1 MKPSP
6 QVISPR
12 FSPLHKLKSVIP
24 FSIKRSSK
32 SEPSKL
38 PFASEVLTAALRPSP
53 HWTSYFVPYR
63 SVVNDQYGYSHFNW
77 RNEAG
82 VNYHILRIGCWPWYI
97 KYHCS
102 RRPVEDLSGEDRLY
116 RALKAMNL
124 GVPTLAYGLAG
135 HLLIRHYR
143 DVVVK
148 DDKDQVVRIYFLYEE
163 DVNSPH

>member
-1 MKPSP
+1 MKSFSVLHQLITP
-6 QVISPR
+6 PR
-12 FSPLHKLKSVIP
+12 FSPLHKLKNVILL
-24 FSIKRSSK
+24 KRSSK

-102 RRPVEDLSGEDRLY
+102 RRP
-116 RALKAMNL
+116 AMNL